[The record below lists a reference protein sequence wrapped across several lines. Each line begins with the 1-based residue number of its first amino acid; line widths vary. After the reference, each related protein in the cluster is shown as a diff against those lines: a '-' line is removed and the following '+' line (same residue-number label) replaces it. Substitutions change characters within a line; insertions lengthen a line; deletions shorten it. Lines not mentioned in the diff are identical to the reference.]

1 MTAVANVQEA
11 LEAARNSQVALN
23 AFTSIDDHQALAAA
37 ERIDADRAA
46 GKDPGPLAGVP
57 IGIKDLIDHRGR
69 TTTAGSAFLRIEAT
83 TTAPVI
89 ERLENAGA
97 VVIGRTGLHEFA
109 FGFSSENP
117 HFGPVRNPW
126 DTNTSPGGSSGGSGA
141 AVGAGITP
149 LSIGTDTG
157 GSVRVPAALCG
168 CFGLKVTHGRV
179 PTDGVFPLAGS
190 LDTVGPLAASM
201 SLIETSYRVMSGDE
215 APTPTSGPL
224 RLGIPQP
231 WYDDAPMDHDV
242 AAAFEAAADRLV
254 SMGHQVQPVAMPDA
268 LPSFELINAIASEVN
283 AVHAGFREQGLPY
296 GDEVAK
302 RLDECAL
309 VTETAMAS
317 GRAWQAMIRERFA
330 EAFRSVDLLIT
341 PGTAS
346 MRKVIGE
353 DTIGDRHYRT
363 VISWFSALVN
373 HSTGPALVLP
383 LVGTGRPPVSL
394 QMIGPPGSETALL
407 GVGTNLEEAGFVGFF
422 PAIDWIE

>member
-1 MTAVANVQEA
+1 MTAVAQVQEA
-11 LEAARNSQVALN
+11 LEGARTSQGALN
-23 AFTSIDDHQALAAA
+23 AFTHIDDDRALAAA
-37 ERIDADRAA
+37 ERIDGDVAA

-83 TTAPVI
+83 TSAPVI
-89 ERLENAGA
+89 ERLEQAGA
-97 VVIGRTGLHEFA
+97 VIIGRTGLHEFA

-126 DTNTSPGGSSGGSGA
+126 DTNTSPGGSSGGSAA

-215 APTPTSGPL
+215 TPIPAAGPL

-231 WYDDAPMDHDV
+231 WYDEAPMDPRV
-242 AAAFEAAADRLV
+242 ATTFESAVANLL
-254 SMGHQVQPVAMPDA
+254 SMGHQVETVAMPDV

-283 AVHAGFREQGLPY
+283 AVHAGFRAQELPY
-296 GDEVAK
+296 GDDVAK
-302 RLDECAL
+302 RLDECAQ
-309 VTETAMAS
+309 VTEAAMAS
-317 GRAWQAMIRERFA
+317 GRRWQGMIRDRFA
-330 EAFRSVDLLIT
+330 DALRSVDFLIT
-341 PGTAS
+341 PSTAS
-346 MRKVIGE
+346 MRKVIGD

-373 HSTGPALVLP
+373 HSTGPALVMP
-383 LVGTGRPPVSL
+383 LIGTGRPPDSF
-394 QMIGPPGSETALL
+394 QMIGPPGSETALI
-407 GVGTNLEEAGFVGFF
+407 GIGTNLEESGFVGFV
-422 PAIDWIE
+422 PAMDWIE